1 MLITVI
7 QVFEIS
13 FPKQG
18 PRSIFEIGGGGG
30 HIIDSILGG
39 GHKTL
44 FRTNSLKF

>member
-18 PRSIFEIGGGGG
+18 PRSIFEIGGGG

-39 GHKTL
+39 GTRHFFVLTL
-44 FRTNSLKF
+44 

>member
-30 HIIDSILGG
+30 GHIIDSILGEAQD
-39 GHKTL
+39 T
-44 FRTNSLKF
+44 FSY